1 LIPDPPKVPEKHPK
15 GLDPEIV
22 KSIEETI
29 LDHSPNVTWQD
40 IKGLEDVKKILNE
53 TIVLPSLK
61 PEIFKGLLA
70 PSKGILLY
78 GPPGNGK
85 TLLAKAVATQ
95 CKSTFFSVSAS
106 TIMSKWVG
114 ESEKMMRTLFA
125 LAQVYSPSII
135 FIDEVDSMLTKRSSE
150 ENEAARRV
158 KTEFL
163 V

>member
-1 LIPDPPKVPEKHPK
+1 MRPDVFQGIRE
-15 GLDPEIV
+15 
-22 KSIEETI
+22 
-29 LDHSPNVTWQD
+29 
-40 IKGLEDVKKILNE
+40 
-53 TIVLPSLK
+53 
-61 PEIFKGLLA
+61 